1 MLTWLRDNAKIFLIA
16 TIVIF
21 VALIFLRWGMGEG
34 DNRPRNPYE
43 RPIATVDG
51 KDILPEEYQQALQ
64 SWSQQYR
71 SMLEQ
76 NGNPDP
82 ESMLLLMSSQ
92 ISEEAFKGLI
102 DQKLQ
107 GIYLQNHN
115 WQDFTVGQAEELLIA
130 QIGMQELGEMTARE
144 YLDMIKS
151 EQPGVYQ
158 QYLYQ
163 TYMNGNAMRFPLA
176 SGMVS
181 MASMQEID
189 YLILDN
195 SGQITARYIIVDTIP
210 SMPDEEYLREF
221 YENKPECFNRAS
233 GSLLRYI
240 TIQVLPEY
248 ADLEFAINRIDS
260 LAYSTAGS
268 RIAAT
273 RSQITAVFGDSI
285 TIEIGERTE
294 PFLGMYT
301 ANSSISSY
309 HVLLLDSLHESIDT
323 ITLDS
328 ASIQDDTLFL
338 QSWEVP
344 VWPQYSTVRRIL
356 WDLESGMEDMLAES
370 VPEIPDSM
378 IIVDFGEMLVEED
391 TPLSVIISEELV
403 TFASDTLWNDP
414 LGPVFY
420 NPSYRGGYPAFTIVR
435 RLDYFPADTS
445 GYEDALESGLLQ
457 EAAMY
462 TLRRETA
469 MTKALEIVN
478 DIHSSGINLA
488 TYASVESLQVFTAPA
503 FTAAQI
509 KINARTDP
517 EAAGGLLYS
526 EEFAEAALIAPEFE
540 VIGPFRIGTSC
551 VIAEI
556 LSRQVP
562 AENQANVQT
571 MMYISAQYGHEQLG
585 ASSII
590 RNLRATSDIR
600 DLREEW
606 SHYLETVEDS
616 LRIEQG
622 QLEE

>member
-1 MLTWLRDNAKIFLIA
+1 VSFS
-16 TIVIF
+16 
-21 VALIFLRWGMGEG
+21 
-34 DNRPRNPYE
+34 PY
-43 RPIATVDG
+43 
-51 KDILPEEYQQALQ
+51 
-64 SWSQQYR
+64 
-71 SMLEQ
+71 
-76 NGNPDP
+76 
-82 ESMLLLMSSQ
+82 
-92 ISEEAFKGLI
+92 
-102 DQKLQ
+102 
-107 GIYLQNHN
+107 
-115 WQDFTVGQAEELLIA
+115 
-130 QIGMQELGEMTARE
+130 
-144 YLDMIKS
+144 
-151 EQPGVYQ
+151 
-158 QYLYQ
+158 
-163 TYMNGNAMRFPLA
+163 
-176 SGMVS
+176 
-181 MASMQEID
+181 
-189 YLILDN
+189 
-195 SGQITARYIIVDTIP
+195 
-210 SMPDEEYLREF
+210 
-221 YENKPECFNRAS
+221 
-233 GSLLRYI
+233 
-240 TIQVLPEY
+240 
-248 ADLEFAINRIDS
+248 
-260 LAYSTAGS
+260 
-268 RIAAT
+268 
-273 RSQITAVFGDSI
+273 
-285 TIEIGERTE
+285 
-294 PFLGMYT
+294 
-301 ANSSISSY
+301 
-309 HVLLLDSLHESIDT
+309 
-323 ITLDS
+323 
-328 ASIQDDTLFL
+328 
-338 QSWEVP
+338 
-344 VWPQYSTVRRIL
+344 
-356 WDLESGMEDMLAES
+356 
-370 VPEIPDSM
+370 
-378 IIVDFGEMLVEED
+378 
-391 TPLSVIISEELV
+391 
-403 TFASDTLWNDP
+403 WNDP